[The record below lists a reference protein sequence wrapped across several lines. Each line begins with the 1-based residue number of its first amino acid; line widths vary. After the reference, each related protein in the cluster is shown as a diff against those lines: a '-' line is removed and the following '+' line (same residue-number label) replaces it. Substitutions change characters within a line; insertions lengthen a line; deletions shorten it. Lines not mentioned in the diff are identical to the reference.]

1 MLSSIRLGVG
11 FLSDY
16 RRVNVALTRAKHSL
30 WIVGDCDTLYSDVVW
45 RNLIDDASNRCLIR
59 DHSNF
64 WNIFN
69 NIHSPSYAANNYKR
83 QVENLPK
90 TMGLKKKKS
99 NWDSG
104 KTKKNYE
111 GNGGLRK

>member
-30 WIVGDCDTLYSDVVW
+30 WIVGDCDTLYSDAVW

-69 NIHSPSYAANNYKR
+69 NIHSPSHAAKKYKR
-83 QVENLPK
+83 QFETLPK
-90 TMGLKKKKS
+90 TICSTTKKKGIGTRKS
-99 NWDSG
+99 WA
-104 KTKKNYE
+104 E
-111 GNGGLRK
+111 